1 MNESILIYGML
12 GVYALLTLVISLFS
26 FRASTRTLDDYFLAS
41 RRIGTLVLFFTLIAT
56 NFSAFFFL
64 GFAGAGYR
72 IGYSYYG
79 VIAFGTSLVALAFYL
94 IGYKVWKLGKRYG
107 YLTPPELI
115 GRTHGSNALA
125 LVYLIVMVI
134 FTVPYLALQP
144 IGAGYILSSLTGGE
158 IPYFVG
164 AFILTAFIVFYVYL
178 GGMRTVA
185 WTDVLQGILMFTLI
199 STALVYIAHGLGG
212 LGAANLQALERLPE
226 LFSKA
231 GIDDYYTPQKWFSFT
246 VLWFFSVP
254 MFPHIFMR
262 FFLPRT
268 AVSLKITVVLYP
280 VVTALLFLLPIT
292 IGVLGHIPFPDLQG
306 KEVDSIL
313 PMMLAT
319 YTPYWFEAMVMIGAI
334 AAFMST
340 MDSQLLAL
348 SSIITKDLFPRAMKR
363 TVRLNSQVIIGRVMV
378 AVFALL
384 GLAIAYRP
392 PATILEIA
400 TQTFTGLA
408 VLFPTTVATL
418 YWQRT
423 SAASCIVSILA
434 GETLLVGFHSGLL
447 PESVTL
453 GFLPLVPILIIC
465 TLIIVLGSLMSKKG
479 RTMV

>member
-1 MNESILIYGML
+1 MDDGVLIYGML

-26 FRASTRTLDDYFLAS
+26 FRASTKTLDDYFLAS
-41 RRIGTLVLFFTLIAT
+41 RRIGTLVLFFTLVAT

-79 VIAFGTSLVALAFYL
+79 VIAFGTSLVALALYL
-94 IGYKVWKLGKRYG
+94 IGYKVWKLGRRHG
-107 YLTPPELI
+107 FITPPELI
-115 GRTHGSNALA
+115 GKTHGSDALA
-125 LVYLIVMVI
+125 LVYLGVMVV
-134 FTVPYLALQP
+134 FTLPYLALQP

-164 AFILTAFIVFYVYL
+164 ACILTTFIVLYVYL

-185 WTDVLQGILMFTLI
+185 WTDVLQGILMFALI
-199 STALVYIAHGLGG
+199 SAALIYISNALGG
-212 LGAANLQALERLPE
+212 LGAANEQALERLPE

-231 GIDDYYTPQKWFSFT
+231 GVDDYYTPQTWFSFT

-262 FFLPRT
+262 FFLPKT

-280 VVTALLFLLPIT
+280 LVTALLFLLPIT

-306 KEVDSIL
+306 KEVDRIL
-313 PMMLAT
+313 PMMLST
-319 YTPYWFEAMVMIGAI
+319 YTPFWFEGMVMIGAI

-348 SSIITKDLFPRAMKR
+348 SSILTKDLFPRLVKR
-363 TVRLNSQVIIGRVMV
+363 TIPLNTQIIIGRVMV
-378 AVFALL
+378 AVLAML

-400 TQTFTGLA
+400 TQAFTGLA

-418 YWQRT
+418 YWPRT
-423 SAASCIVSILA
+423 NATSCIVSILV
-434 GETLLVGFHSGLL
+434 GEALLVGFHSDLL
-447 PESVTL
+447 SASLTL
-453 GFLPLVPILIIC
+453 GFLPLIPILVIC
-465 TLIIVLGSLMSKKG
+465 TLIILLGSVVSIKG